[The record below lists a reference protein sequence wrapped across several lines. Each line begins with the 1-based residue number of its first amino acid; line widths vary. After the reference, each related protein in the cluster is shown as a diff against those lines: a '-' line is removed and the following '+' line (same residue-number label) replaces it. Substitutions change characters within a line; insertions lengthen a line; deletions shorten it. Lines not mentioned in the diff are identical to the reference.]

1 MRTIVAILF
10 WWFMVDGL
18 TTSSVTTQGPFADQA
33 QCEWARSLI
42 IPGTGHVRSRMVY
55 PCWSDGRS

>member
-1 MRTIVAILF
+1 MKLIVAMLF

-18 TTSSVTTQGPFADQA
+18 TTSAVTTQGPFADQA
-33 QCEWARSLI
+33 QCEWARGLI
-42 IPGTGHVRSRMVY
+42 IPGVGQRTRVVY